1 MSALKLLWNFFET
14 TQENKISWK
23 GIYLGKIQFD
33 VSYTVYAS
41 SSDWLCFL
49 TYVLDGLECSS
60 IHCTGTKAVTH
71 TERVSYY
78 IDWTW
83 VCTRPVHWLTS
94 SAARLLDWARPTP
107 FTPPHSPTA
116 THCLKSK
123 RAVCKSKLPELP
135 SSEVAQSTIHS
146 VWVFVMSKYIFMICM
161 DCHCVWHNNTK

>member
-60 IHCTGTKAVTH
+60 LPYTALALKQWHILREWAITL
-71 TERVSYY
+71 S
-78 IDWTW
+78 W
-83 VCTRPVHWLTS
+83 VCTRPVHWLTSS

-107 FTPPHSPTA
+107 FTPPKSLLLLTVSSQRELSA
-116 THCLKSK
+116 KVSCLNFPLLKW
-123 RAVCKSKLPELP
+123 P
-135 SSEVAQSTIHS
+135 SLLYIQCECLF
-146 VWVFVMSKYIFMICM
+146 WVNIALWSA
-161 DCHCVWHNNTK
+161 